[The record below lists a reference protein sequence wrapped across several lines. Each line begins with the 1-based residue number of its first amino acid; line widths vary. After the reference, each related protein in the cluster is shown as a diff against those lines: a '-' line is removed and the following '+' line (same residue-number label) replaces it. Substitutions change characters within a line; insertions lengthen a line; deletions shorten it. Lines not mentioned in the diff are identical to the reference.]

1 MRKRSQKR
9 GRYGTGGLWQRGPI
23 WWIRY
28 REVRRKPDGTVE
40 YLQHREST
48 RSEDR
53 DYAERLLRSKL
64 LAIGGRH
71 HAVVDPRKVSYEDL
85 RENFLARCVEK
96 KLRSLKHDKQGRPA
110 LATLPRLDRF
120 FGGWRAAE
128 ITVADLRR
136 FRAEGRHEGLSDARL
151 NRYVSTIRA
160 MFNQAARDELITR
173 AEIPAYF
180 PTVGEPNEARGAVFI
195 TPQWYA
201 ALRKSLKEPL
211 RSAFTLAYHAS
222 VRVHELLRLRWR
234 DVSVAKRLVTLPG
247 EITKTGRARLV
258 PLPTNFDLK
267 PGKPD
272 ELVFPLGDFRES
284 WRTACVRAGA
294 GWYECRV
301 CGERCDG
308 RTCPNHG
315 KLPVR
320 RLRYRGARLRHCRH
334 TAVRNMS
341 DAGLP
346 EARIM
351 AVSGHVTRSMFDRYN
366 IGREEDVAM
375 VRKAVEQFHRTQQ
388 KRLRAAS

>member
-1 MRKRSQKR
+1 
-9 GRYGTGGLWQRGPI
+9 
-23 WWIRY
+23 
-28 REVRRKPDGTVE
+28 
-40 YLQHREST
+40 
-48 RSEDR
+48 
-53 DYAERLLRSKL
+53 
-64 LAIGGRH
+64 
-71 HAVVDPRKVSYEDL
+71 
-85 RENFLARCVEK
+85 
-96 KLRSLKHDKQGRPA
+96 
-110 LATLPRLDRF
+110 
-120 FGGWRAAE
+120 
-128 ITVADLRR
+128 
-136 FRAEGRHEGLSDARL
+136 
-151 NRYVSTIRA
+151 
-160 MFNQAARDELITR
+160 
-173 AEIPAYF
+173 
-180 PTVGEPNEARGAVFI
+180 
-195 TPQWYA
+195 
-201 ALRKSLKEPL
+201 
-211 RSAFTLAYHAS
+211 
-222 VRVHELLRLRWR
+222 
-234 DVSVAKRLVTLPG
+234 
-247 EITKTGRARLV
+247 V
-258 PLPTNFDLK
+258 PLPTDFNLK

-294 GWYECRV
+294 GWYECRT

-308 RTCPNHG
+308 RACPNHG